1 MVEDELATRRKRLKY
16 RSARRGTRELD
27 LFLGGFAEAHLD
39 ALTTNQLDR
48 YEAILN
54 ANENEI
60 YDWLSGRVA
69 IPPQHE
75 NDVMTL
81 LLSFKFRPITH

>member
-1 MVEDELATRRKRLKY
+1 MADDELATRRKRLKY

-27 LFLGGFAEAHLD
+27 LFLGAFAEARID
-39 ALTTNQLDR
+39 GLTPEQLDR
-48 YEAILN
+48 YEDILG

-60 YDWLSGRVA
+60 YDWLSGRTE
-69 IPPQHE
+69 IPPEHR

-81 LLSFKFRPITH
+81 LLTFKFRPATT